1 MVSWSVSLR
10 ITYWKMRWSFR
21 PANVLLRNTINY
33 ILSLYHCRSA
43 SHVSLC
49 HTIRTSSNL
58 HYIHIEGA
66 GDLSRCLSY
75 EVESALQSGVNFLL
89 LFVLSSYSEQLIE
102 SLNRAF
108 SCSNSSVVLS
118 LSDVI
123 FSYQYFN
130 VQVFRYRLIFNNNL
144 SNSLIRSLLPDARL
158 LISRRKFM
166 FDSQLPNILDAT
178 EDEAYGKLSDAHI
191 ILYCHNKKLIL
202 AYCFPPYII
211 FCGKLIHKSKVTVQ
225 RILTRIRSR
234 FR

>member
-1 MVSWSVSLR
+1 M
-10 ITYWKMRWSFR
+10 
-21 PANVLLRNTINY
+21 LLRNTINY

-89 LFVLSSYSEQLIE
+89 PFVLSSYSEQLIE

-178 EDEAYGKLSDAHI
+178 EDEAYDKLSDAHI